1 MNQRIK
7 ILFLVVMLG
16 LGSAYYFRADIDEW
30 RRSAG
35 SEIGQ
40 GIDLLKIAEPQINTA
55 PPLRGPVREVP
66 STLTVS
72 GTIKETNMA
81 RQENGF
87 MALSVN
93 AKLTR
98 AAEAKVDDM
107 FNRQYFEHESP
118 TGVGPGDLADNVGYE
133 YLMIGENLAL
143 GNYEDDKALVE
154 AWMNSPG
161 HRANILRPHY
171 TEIGVA
177 VKRGLYEGRTVWL
190 AVQEFGRPQSDC
202 PSPSES
208 LNVEI
213 EADKNRLDELSKQ
226 LSPAEEE
233 IRNSRPKRGPAYRQK
248 VDAYNELV
256 RLYNTLADETEILIT
271 RYNDQIS
278 AYNACLQ

>member
-1 MNQRIK
+1 
-7 ILFLVVMLG
+7 
-16 LGSAYYFRADIDEW
+16 
-30 RRSAG
+30 
-35 SEIGQ
+35 
-40 GIDLLKIAEPQINTA
+40 
-55 PPLRGPVREVP
+55 
-66 STLTVS
+66 
-72 GTIKETNMA
+72 
-81 RQENGF
+81 

>member
-1 MNQRIK
+1 
-7 ILFLVVMLG
+7 MLG

-30 RRSAG
+30 RRSAD
-35 SEIGQ
+35 SKIEQ
-40 GIDLLKIAEPQINTA
+40 GIDLLKIVEPQINVA
-55 PPLRGPVREVP
+55 PPLRGPVREIP
-66 STLTVS
+66 STLTVA
-72 GTIKETNMA
+72 GTVRETNMA

-87 MALSVN
+87 LALSVN

-118 TGVGPGDLADNVGYE
+118 TGVGPGDLADGVGYE

-143 GNYEDDKALVE
+143 GNYEDDQALID

-161 HRANILRPHY
+161 HRANILRPQY

-202 PSPSES
+202 PSPSAS
-208 LNVEI
+208 LGAEI
-213 EADKNRLDELSKQ
+213 ERDKNQLDELSGR
-226 LSPAEEE
+226 LSAAEED
-233 IRNSRPKRGPAYRQK
+233 IQNSRPKRGPAYRQK

-256 RLYNTLADETEILIT
+256 RLYNALADETETLIT
-271 RYNDQIS
+271 RYNEQIS
-278 AYNACLQ
+278 AYNICLQ

>member
-1 MNQRIK
+1 
-7 ILFLVVMLG
+7 MLG

>member
-93 AKLTR
+93 AKLAR

-213 EADKNRLDELSKQ
+213 EADKNRLDEVSKQ
-226 LSPAEEE
+226 LAPAEEE
-233 IRNSRPKRGPAYRQK
+233 MRNSRPKRGPAYRQK

-256 RLYNTLADETEILIT
+256 RLYNTLAGETEILIT

>member
-118 TGVGPGDLADNVGYE
+118 TGVGAGDLADNVGYE